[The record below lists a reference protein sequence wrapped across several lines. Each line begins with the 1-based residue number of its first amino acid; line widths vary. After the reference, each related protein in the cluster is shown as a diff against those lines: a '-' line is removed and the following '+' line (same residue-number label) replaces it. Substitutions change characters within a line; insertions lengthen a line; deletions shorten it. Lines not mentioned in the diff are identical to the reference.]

1 MKAVVKVPV
10 DENWGVVVG
19 ERSVPW
25 GVAEAALMVYLEEV
39 EAEDLHSGWAAVAA
53 RCAGR

>member
-1 MKAVVKVPV
+1 
-10 DENWGVVVG
+10 VG